1 MPASSDLVSIDHA
14 KGWAKRL
21 HKSKVSI
28 STLSSAQE
36 AVAVMLGHASWHAL
50 DSFYKNTQVSD
61 KQDAPASLPP
71 HVALPPGTGA
81 VRVSSTEACDMES
94 GPCACGSW
102 HDDDNPPARLQP
114 IDEPASEVK
123 PFDDMM
129 QAALEAINRKYP
141 TLNGAVVEAI
151 AHETEELKCRLS
163 EMTDKALELEN
174 EGHFPYSALE
184 QVLEENTVSLK
195 APPGNLMI
203 RVKDAKG
210 QAYMTILSAEE
221 YGVHFKPSAS
231 SKPKMR

>member
-14 KGWAKRL
+14 KDWAKRL
-21 HKSKVSI
+21 HKSKVSV

-61 KQDAPASLPP
+61 KQDAPAPLPP

-81 VRVSSTEACDMES
+81 VRVGSTEACDMQS

-102 HDDDNPPARLQP
+102 HDDANPPARLQP
-114 IDEPASEVK
+114 IDEPASEVR

-141 TLNGAVVEAI
+141 TLNGAVVEVI
-151 AHETEELKCRLS
+151 AHETDELECSPS
-163 EMTDKALELEN
+163 ELPDKARELEN
-174 EGHFPYSALE
+174 EGYFSDDAFMKALE
-184 QVLEENTVSLK
+184 DSTVALK
-195 APPGNLMI
+195 APPGHFMI
-203 RVKDAKG
+203 RVRDAKG
-210 QAYMTILSAEE
+210 QAYMTIQSAEE
-221 YGVHFKPSAS
+221 YGAHFKPAAPSR
-231 SKPKMR
+231 PKMR